1 MPSDQKNKSYNSNSS
16 RQGTNLKQAA
26 AAQHATSETAQ
37 NAAQHATSRN
47 TGKATADKTRHMDK
61 DEQMRVVD
69 PIWPAMTSR
78 EIKAVTSA
86 SKVQVVQNSNRPMAA
101 GSLADADGQ
110 RVFLKRYDPT
120 LVPTKTLK
128 AVHKAVNQAIGN
140 GLRAPRFL
148 PFPNGETIAF
158 EGPWVYEM
166 CQAAR
171 GEDRYRNQ
179 PSWSPPF
186 TRADAREVGRTVA
199 RVRLAMETVGTPEPR
214 EIPQGPYQ
222 NRFTLM
228 LAQDLPEAVDKFLEA
243 RPEVAQYLAHTG
255 RDLLADLAPLE
266 PLRQQ
271 ARAVAGESLRWTHGD
286 LHVSNTFWDGHRVSD
301 VIDFGLAYLNPPIFD
316 LALALE
322 RHAIDW
328 ISITEGARS
337 STDADTGTETI
348 SSTDADAITEAD
360 GNTDATTRSSDAS
373 KTKES
378 DAHAG
383 PDTPTPGVRFRPQ
396 VAKDILAGYSELL
409 ALSSSEKRALGPM
422 IALSH
427 IEFSLDMIRYAA
439 YAPAATAGL
448 ADWAYDFSLL
458 GHSRWFLTGEGHQ
471 F

>member
-1 MPSDQKNKSYNSNSS
+1 MPSDQKNK
-16 RQGTNLKQAA
+16 
-26 AAQHATSETAQ
+26 HATTDTTQ
-37 NAAQHATSRN
+37 
-47 TGKATADKTRHMDK
+47 HMDK

-78 EIKAVTSA
+78 EIQAVTSA

-101 GSLADADGQ
+101 GSLADVDGQ

-148 PFPNGETIAF
+148 PFPSGETIAL
-158 EGPWVYEM
+158 EGPWMYEM

-171 GEDRYRNQ
+171 GEDRYRDQ

-186 TRADAREVGRTVA
+186 TRADAREAGRTVA
-199 RVRLAMETVGTPEPR
+199 RVRLAMETVSTPEPR

-228 LAQDLPEAVDKFLEA
+228 LAQDLPQAVDRFLDD
-243 RPEVAQYLAHTG
+243 RPEVAQYLAQTD

-271 ARAVAGESLRWTHGD
+271 ACAVAGESLRWTHGD

-301 VIDFGLAYLNPPIFD
+301 VIDFGLAYLNPPVFD

-328 ISITEGARS
+328 ISITEGQPQ
-337 STDADTGTETI
+337 
-348 SSTDADAITEAD
+348 
-360 GNTDATTRSSDAS
+360 SDR
-373 KTKES
+373 
-378 DAHAG
+378 
-383 PDTPTPGVRFRPQ
+383 RFRPQ
-396 VAKDILAGYSELL
+396 VAKDILTGYSELV
-409 ALSSSEKRALGPM
+409 AFSSSEKRALGPM
-422 IALSH
+422 VALSH
-427 IEFSLDMIRYAA
+427 VEFSLDMIRYAA
-439 YAPAATAGL
+439 HAPAATAGL

-471 F
+471 FLSMINTFCKEL